1 MNTASLSARLS
12 QQITA
17 TYARNHFKEVAEKAL
32 KEGVCIIVRKSTP
45 STVVLSM
52 AEYEKLQAAY
62 EKWEAHKNKL
72 EVPAKKMTLEEL
84 KMLRKN
90 SVFAKHAG
98 TMKDSW
104 PGLSSVE
111 IAKKWTDYVD

>member
-1 MNTASLSARLS
+1 MNTSSLAARLS
-12 QQITA
+12 QQVTA

-62 EKWEAHKNKL
+62 EKWEAHKNQL
-72 EVPAKKMTLEEL
+72 EAPAKKMTLEEL
-84 KMLRKN
+84 RKDTFFDKYVGCMEN
-90 SVFAKHAG
+90 
-98 TMKDSW
+98 DY
-104 PGLSSVE
+104 PGMTSVE
-111 IAKKWTDYVD
+111 IAKRWTDYVD

>member
-1 MNTASLSARLS
+1 MNHLSLTAGLSR
-12 QQITA
+12 QVTA
-17 TYARNHFKEVAEKAL
+17 TYARNHFKEVSEKAL

-62 EKWEAHKNKL
+62 EKWEAHKSKL
-72 EVPAKKMTLEEL
+72 EAPTKKITLEEL
-84 KMLRKN
+84 RKDTFFDKY
-90 SVFAKHAG
+90 VG
-98 TMKDSW
+98 CMKNDYL
-104 PGLSSVE
+104 GLTSVE